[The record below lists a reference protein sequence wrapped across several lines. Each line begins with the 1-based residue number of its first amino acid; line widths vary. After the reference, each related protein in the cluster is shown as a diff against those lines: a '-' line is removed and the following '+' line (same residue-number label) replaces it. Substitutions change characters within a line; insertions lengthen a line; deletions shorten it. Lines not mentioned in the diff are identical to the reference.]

1 MSTLTKQQLIEDNMG
16 LVYSLIAREYPTYL
30 HDEDIIQ
37 SGMLGLCKAAE
48 KWDESKSKFSTF
60 ANICVRSE
68 IQVEFRR
75 RAKHQGVLSLDYEV
89 DNEGERTTFGDFIVG
104 DEDVGYV
111 DLGVDLDA
119 LSPKEQLIGEL
130 LTNGVSQDE
139 IVSRL
144 GVSKQLIWKTIRKIK
159 AMRGYANED

>member
-1 MSTLTKQQLIEDNMG
+1 MTKQQLIEDNMA
-16 LVYSLIAREYPTYL
+16 LVYSLVAREYPTYL

-48 KWDESKSKFSTF
+48 KWDETKSKFSTF
-60 ANICVRSE
+60 ANICIRSE

-89 DNEGERTTFGDFIVG
+89 DNDGERTMFGDFIVG

-119 LSPKEQLIGEL
+119 LSQKEQLIGEL
-130 LTNGVSQDE
+130 LTNGVSHED

-144 GVSKQLIWKTIRKIK
+144 GVSKQQIWKTIRKIK
-159 AMRGYANED
+159 AMRGYANVR